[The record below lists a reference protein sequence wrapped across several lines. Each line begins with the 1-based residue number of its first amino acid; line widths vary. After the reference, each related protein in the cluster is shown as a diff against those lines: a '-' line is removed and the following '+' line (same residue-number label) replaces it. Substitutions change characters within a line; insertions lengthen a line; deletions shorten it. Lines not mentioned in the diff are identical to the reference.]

1 MSRDITFVP
10 PGRTGTELACIAVL
24 ARIPLAD
31 VVGWVRSHYH
41 PWAVDVPEQ
50 EAMISRFAR
59 WAESRSELK
68 EFEADAASPSGESL
82 PARGRDGARRAE
94 PGPDRSSCS
103 SSGTY

>member
-68 EFEADAASPSGESL
+68 EFEADAG
-82 PARGRDGARRAE
+82 
-94 PGPDRSSCS
+94 
-103 SSGTY
+103 

>member
-24 ARIPLAD
+24 ARIPVAD
-31 VVGWVRSHYH
+31 VVGWVRSHYY

-68 EFEADAASPSGESL
+68 EFGADAG
-82 PARGRDGARRAE
+82 
-94 PGPDRSSCS
+94 
-103 SSGTY
+103 